1 MEDNAMKK
9 IIIAAIAI
17 VATLILPVSCT
28 KQSLSEKQ
36 AETIDEG
43 KVFTAVIEQ
52 DLTKTTLSDALKVHW
67 ENGDRICINGT
78 AEYTATPQ
86 IPATKATFSPVKE
99 EVVEEGK
106 YWAIYPASLFM
117 NKGYNF
123 FPETQE
129 YKEGSLNTPMYAESL
144 SKELSFKNICG
155 VLHFELTGSIKVKS
169 IAVKALYE
177 NVCGQFSVSYDIKS
191 GILDIDQPG
200 PNDEWKTVTL
210 DCGNGVQLDS
220 EVATDFYISL
230 PPQLYT
236 RGMTI
241 TVTDINDMVFEKT
254 TVLDITIER
263 NCVYDLVWSLDI
275 PVNMALA
282 NFFQGL
288 SEDQAALAAATDE
301 ATKANPELN
310 PEKFFL
316 PRIHTWEN
324 ALAAIKA
331 IDRDMDGLPNEGL
344 SDEQKQQKG
353 ELHFFRALCYFELF
367 RTYGQAPIVKDGYKS
382 FLPSKEIFVVIE
394 TDAKNAISLLP
405 NTYQTDKTI
414 TLDKVVTVT
423 RPTGW
428 AAKALLARTYQYAD
442 SPLFDLNMGA
452 SVCKQYCDNIISNG
466 GFSLEEYSDLWGAKA
481 FDNKE
486 LIFGVSLASN
496 DAYKGIYPTEHLYNN
511 FESGDARLESTI
523 LMTDTGY
530 NLKKPVDRIIPIF
543 RFADILLIY
552 AEVCINT
559 SDFTAAKQ
567 YRDMLLARAGFDPSQ
582 QAPDMSVLLSER
594 MKELAFEGHRF
605 WDARRW
611 GKAGEFF
618 ETIEDVQRQWND
630 SFNFYPVPQE

>member
-17 VATLILPVSCT
+17 VATLILSVSCT

-117 NKGYNF
+117 NKGCNF
-123 FPETQE
+123 FPEIQE

-155 VLHFELTGSIKVKS
+155 VLHFALTGSIKVKS

-254 TVLDITIER
+254 TVVDITIER

-275 PVNMALA
+275 PVNLALA

-301 ATKANPELN
+301 ATKANSELN

-331 IDRDMDGLPNEGL
+331 IDRNLAKLESEVNKDTP
-344 SDEQKQQKG
+344 QWRQQEG
-353 ELHFFRALCYFELF
+353 ELQFFRALLYFELF
-367 RTYGQAPIVKDGYKS
+367 RTYGQAPIVNDGYQKPHPTGEV
-382 FLPSKEIFVVIE
+382 FKMITQVLKELME
-394 TDAKNAISLLP
+394 GKLLP
-405 NTYQTDKTI
+405 FQYESDKTI
-414 TLDKVVTVT
+414 TLDEGIEMT
-423 RPTGW
+423 RPTYF
-428 AAKALLARTYQYAD
+428 AAEALMARACLYASSSLFGIDVSKQESIKYCEEIINSGHYALLENYSELWENSA
-442 SPLFDLNMGA
+442 
-452 SVCKQYCDNIISNG
+452 
-466 GFSLEEYSDLWGAKA
+466 FS
-481 FDNKE
+481 NKE
-486 LIFGVSLASN
+486 LIFGVHFTTPSS
-496 DAYKGIYPTEHLYNN
+496 AYNGIHPTEHLKKS
-511 FESGDARLESTI
+511 FESGDIRLAATI
-523 LMTDTGY
+523 GTTDVGLIL
-530 NLKKPVDRIIPIF
+530 NKPLAEVLPVF
-543 RFADILLIY
+543 RYAEILLIC
-552 AEVCINT
+552 AEAKEDVQPIN
-559 SDFTAAKQ
+559 Q
-567 YRDMLLARAGFDPSQ
+567 LRQRAGLAPAAAFSQ
-582 QAPDMSVLLSER
+582 DYIER
-594 MKELAFEGHRF
+594 ERLYELAFEGHRF

-611 GKAGEFF
+611 KKAGKFF
-618 ETIEDVQRQWND
+618 ETIEGVQRQWND

>member
-17 VATLILPVSCT
+17 VATLILSVSCT

-169 IAVKALYE
+169 IAVKALFE
-177 NVCGQFSVSYDIKS
+177 NVCGQFNVSYDIKS
-191 GILDIDQPG
+191 GILDINQPE

-254 TVLDITIER
+254 TVVDITIER

-282 NFFQGL
+282 KFFQGMA
-288 SEDQAALAAATDE
+288 EDQAKLAVAAGE
-301 ATKANPELN
+301 AEWEIPSNSLWPE
-310 PEKFFL
+310 
-316 PRIHTWEN
+316 IHTWEN
-324 ALAAIKA
+324 AHAAIKS
-331 IDRDMDGLPNEGL
+331 IDKSLVQLAGEEMEVA
-344 SDEQKQQKG
+344 QKKQKEG
-353 ELHFFRALCYFELF
+353 ELKFFRALLYFELF
-367 RTYGQAPIVKDGYKS
+367 RTYGTALSEEDGYQNLRPLDHVLKLS
-382 FLPSKEIFVVIE
+382 TSSAK
-394 TDAKNAISLLP
+394 DAMDLLP
-405 NTYQTDKTI
+405 QEYDNKTI
-414 TLDKVVTVT
+414 TLVEGDKGVEVT
-423 RPTGW
+423 RPTYF
-428 AAKALLARTYQYAD
+428 AAEALLARTYLYAL
-442 SPLFDLNMGA
+442 SPFFNLGFQTSEIDNY
-452 SVCKQYCDNIISNG
+452 CKEIICNG
-466 GFSLEEYSDLWGAKA
+466 RFSLLQYSDLWGEYA
-481 FDNKE
+481 FNNNE
-486 LIFGVSLASN
+486 LIFGIRLASN
-496 DAYKGIYPTEHLYNN
+496 DAYDGLLPTAGLYNL
-511 FESGDARLESTI
+511 FEGGDLRLASTI
-523 LMTDTGY
+523 LKDDKLY
-530 NLKKPVDRIIPIF
+530 LKKPVAKVLPVF
-543 RFADILLIY
+543 RYADILLISSE
-552 AEVCINT
+552 ALLQKG
-559 SDFTAAKQ
+559 DQGTAQQ
-567 YRDMLLARAGFDPSQ
+567 YLDMVRARAGLTSQ
-582 QAPDMSVLLSER
+582 QVNVETILSER
-594 MKELAFEGHRF
+594 MKELAFEGHRY
-605 WDARRW
+605 WDVRRRSTQD
-611 GKAGEFF
+611 EYNTFF
-618 ETIEDVQRQWND
+618 PIPDEKY
-630 SFNFYPVPQE
+630 SK